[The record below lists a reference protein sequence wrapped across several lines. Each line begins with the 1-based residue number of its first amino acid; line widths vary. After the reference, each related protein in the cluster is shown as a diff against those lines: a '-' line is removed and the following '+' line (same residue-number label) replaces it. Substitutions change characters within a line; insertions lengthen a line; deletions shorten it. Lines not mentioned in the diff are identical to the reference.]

1 MGSETEKHTS
11 WQLAECVLAKARAKG
26 LTLGTAESC
35 TGGLVCAAL
44 TDVPGSSD
52 VVRGGVVSYAVPIKE
67 AVLNVPTSITQNP
80 AVGVVSG
87 ECAEHMA
94 RGVRAVVE
102 SDIAVATTGIA
113 GPGGAEPNKPIGT
126 VWFGIASARGAS
138 SEMRIFEGSRQ
149 QVRDSA
155 VLVALSLLENEIDR
169 L

>member
-1 MGSETEKHTS
+1 MRSETEKRTT
-11 WQLAECVLAKARAKG
+11 WDLAERVLAKARAKG
-26 LTLGTAESC
+26 LTVGAAESC

-44 TDVPGSSD
+44 TDIPGSSD
-52 VVRGGVVSYAVPIKE
+52 VVRGGVVSYAVPVKE
-67 AVLNVPTSITQNP
+67 AVLGVPTSITQNP

-126 VWFGIASARGAS
+126 VWFGVASTRGTI
-138 SEMRIFEGSRQ
+138 SEMHIFEGDRQ
-149 QVRDSA
+149 QVRESA
-155 VLVALSLLENEIDR
+155 VLFALSLLEDEIDR
-169 L
+169 Y